1 MAPDQCIFVSATYD
15 MTYEKEVIF
24 GSQIYPGGGI
34 CSTLLSIKIRN
45 HYHKYKKRHSHND
58 MLPVLYSLLLPS
70 GNLTYRSGTSAISS

>member
-24 GSQIYPGGGI
+24 GSQIYRGGGI

-45 HYHKYKKRHSHND
+45 HYHKYKKKTQPQRHAACFIFSAPSFGKPD
-58 MLPVLYSLLLPS
+58 VPVRDKR
-70 GNLTYRSGTSAISS
+70 N

>member
-1 MAPDQCIFVSATYD
+1 MAPDQCVFVSATYD

-24 GSQIYPGGGI
+24 DSQIYQGGGI

-45 HYHKYKKRHSHND
+45 YYHKYKKRHSHND

-70 GNLTYRSGTSAISS
+70 GNLTYRSGTNAISS